1 MLMKLYR
8 AVRDTPVSLA
18 MAVFETPSSRK
29 RRILILHESGRYPD
43 MRDQIVALFD
53 RVMDVQTEVLT
64 AQHRELKL
72 TERCRKLEDD
82 LRSVRDWQA
91 EKARYTL
98 TSLGGKTFVYAVK
111 PDDPRGEPPHWLCV
125 RCIEGGKKSVL
136 QHWGVIYSNRRW
148 KCPRCEAIISAAQEL
163 AP

>member
-1 MLMKLYR
+1 MTGIEIGAIAA
-8 AVRDTPVSLA
+8 AVGIAKNLKDLA
-18 MAVFETPSSRK
+18 ASQGTSVP
-29 RRILILHESGRYPD
+29 PD

-53 RVMDVQTEVLT
+53 RVMDVQTGVLT
-64 AQHRELKL
+64 AQQRELKL

-125 RCIEGGKKSVL
+125 RCIEDGKKSVL